1 MSYRVVSGAV
11 LSEGGV
17 RLVGPCPLTFGTP
30 AQVEFWLRCGA
41 IEPEPVKS
49 EPVKPAGKK
58 GA

>member
-1 MSYRVVSGAV
+1 MTFRVVAGAV

-17 RLVGPCPLTFGTP
+17 RLVGACPLTFGTP
-30 AQVEFWLRCGA
+30 EQIDFWLRCGA
-41 IEPEPVKS
+41 IEPVKS